1 MKKTG
6 SQLGEQMNNL
16 PYIFI
21 IGINKTATRS
31 LDYFFKRNGFPGI
44 HWDYGNLALTML
56 GKAGNM

>member
-1 MKKTG
+1 
-6 SQLGEQMNNL
+6 MNNL

-21 IGINKTATRS
+21 IGFNKTATRS

-56 GKAGNM
+56 GKARNM